1 MKVKKNLMN
10 RDPDAGPGDV
20 DPNTIQVDGDPS
32 AQESLSV
39 TAKAEILGGSK
50 YRRVKCFNKAK
61 GTFVGYLSSRDS
73 QSTALGIGKD
83 YPRRSATGWRRAD
96 GSTSHERPNRTTAAW
111 E

>member
-1 MKVKKNLMN
+1 MN

-39 TAKAEILGGSK
+39 TAKAQILGGSK

-83 YPRRSATGWRRAD
+83 YPPSECYWMEKGGWQ
-96 GSTSHERPNRTTAAW
+96 TSHERPNRTTAAW

>member
-1 MKVKKNLMN
+1 MN

-50 YRRVKCFNKAK
+50 LSTREVSFNKAK
-61 GTFVGYLSSRDS
+61 GMFVVV
-73 QSTALGIGKD
+73 I
-83 YPRRSATGWRRAD
+83 
-96 GSTSHERPNRTTAAW
+96 
-111 E
+111 